1 MSACGRLDRQNGHA
15 SKNRSPAEAPVEV
28 AGWRRKM
35 NKKVLALTIFTLFSA
50 NALADAS
57 FLCVTDVVSGLHH
70 DEDRD
75 NWEHASFLPGERFAI
90 NERRKDVYEVERL
103 GVQRTWPAICTA
115 RTDQTDDSFSCAIGT
130 DQFHFNRKL
139 LRFTSVR
146 YFGYWNGST
155 DSLSI
160 SIGTCFPN

>member
-1 MSACGRLDRQNGHA
+1 
-15 SKNRSPAEAPVEV
+15 
-28 AGWRRKM
+28 M
-35 NKKVLALTIFTLFSA
+35 NKKMLALTIFTLFST

-57 FLCVTDVVSGLHH
+57 YLCITDLVSGLHH

-75 NWEHASFLPGERFAI
+75 NWEHATFLPGERFTI
-90 NERRKDVYEVERL
+90 NERRKDVYEVEKL
-103 GVQRTWPAICTA
+103 GVERSWPAICTA
-115 RTDQTDDSFSCAIGT
+115 RADQTEDSFSCAIGT

-139 LRFTSVR
+139 LRFTSFR